1 MQNQRRGKKGA
12 ITSKIESLTR
22 LVSEGGSRTRIRFL
36 HDRLTEIYKE
46 VCAIAEEIHRRT
58 NDHADEE
65 WLNAE
70 RVRYDECSAE
80 VTDYLESRKDEA
92 PSTESLTESWVNKH
106 TADTV
111 RDATI
116 ISEDDV
122 PIDEFSNF
130 TLDEQ
135 RQRGAMSKRHPDH
148 PSSSEQS
155 SYGYFGG
162 GDVSVPSMLSSYSF
176 GNISQSFAASAQPF
190 QFGPSKFQQALDAQS
205 RSRRPFDNAFGNA
218 PTNTHL
224 NESVFHRPSH
234 TGGYPVPPTAS
245 EFTGPSLS
253 SVHRPPAP
261 RVQPICSPLHSG
273 FSSSQQYTQSRM
285 ATSSAGSLG
294 HVYQQQQQQ
303 QQLPQQQQQ
312 QQQ

>member
-1 MQNQRRGKKGA
+1 MSESEMADSKELVRMQNQRRGKKGA

-111 RDATI
+111 PDATI
-116 ISEDDV
+116 VSEDDV
-122 PIDEFSNF
+122 PINEFSNF

-135 RQRGAMSKRHPDH
+135 RQRGAISKMHPDH
-148 PSSSEQS
+148 P
-155 SYGYFGG
+155 
-162 GDVSVPSMLSSYSF
+162 P
-176 GNISQSFAASAQPF
+176 
-190 QFGPSKFQQALDAQS
+190 
-205 RSRRPFDNAFGNA
+205 
-218 PTNTHL
+218 
-224 NESVFHRPSH
+224 
-234 TGGYPVPPTAS
+234 
-245 EFTGPSLS
+245 
-253 SVHRPPAP
+253 
-261 RVQPICSPLHSG
+261 
-273 FSSSQQYTQSRM
+273 
-285 ATSSAGSLG
+285 
-294 HVYQQQQQQ
+294 
-303 QQLPQQQQQ
+303 
-312 QQQ
+312 